1 MPTKMLGAA
10 AGLALLLTA
19 SLGYSANATTLSA
32 VGTLPA
38 TSPVQNIACWCGPY
52 RCACRH
58 RYWGPATMVTMDP
71 AIMDP
76 ATMVGGGQVW
86 GSMSDLVGVGGISLL
101 SSDRLSALTAGKPR
115 LANGA
120 ESHRTTSLGYA
131 HST

>member
-1 MPTKMLGAA
+1 MQLRCPQSERCP
-10 AGLALLLTA
+10 LLHP
-19 SLGYSANATTLSA
+19 SR
-32 VGTLPA
+32 TLPA
-38 TSPVQNIACWCGPY
+38 GVDRIDAPAAIDTGD
-52 RCACRH
+52 
-58 RYWGPATMVTMDP
+58 PATMVTMDP